1 MGFLDVLFG
10 RSKPVRPDLDQLFG
24 LPSAAITLQAAI
36 GFTPTGAGSV
46 CFAAIEGGAFAQIQQ
61 EVRALLDADSERGGE
76 PVEFSRDTYG
86 YSWLLS
92 RRDPGDMPALV
103 NDLHAVNTALQDS
116 GFGPQLLCS
125 LVTFHDAELRP
136 LALVYLYKRGTFYP
150 FAPLPGNKRDNPL
163 ELQIKATVKDDLH
176 IEQDLTRWFPLW
188 GAPGL

>member
-10 RSKPVRPDLDQLFG
+10 RSRPVKPDLDQLFG

-36 GFTPTGAGSV
+36 GFTPTGVGSV
-46 CFAAIEGGAFAQIQQ
+46 CFAAIEGGAFSQVQQ
-61 EVRALLDADSERGGE
+61 EVRALLDADSERGGV
-76 PVEFSRDTYG
+76 PVEFSRDSYG

-92 RRDPGDMPALV
+92 RRDPDQLPALV

-125 LVTFHDAELRP
+125 LVGFQDVELRP

-150 FAPLPGNKRDNPL
+150 FAPLPGDKRDNSL
-163 ELQIKATVKDDLH
+163 ELQVKATVKDDLRV
-176 IEQDLTRWFPLW
+176 EKDLSRWFPLW

>member
-1 MGFLDVLFG
+1 MGFLDALFG

-61 EVRALLDADSERGGE
+61 EVRDLLDADSERGGSQ
-76 PVEFSRDTYG
+76 VESSRDTYG

-92 RRDPGDMPALV
+92 HRAPDDLPALV
-103 NDLHAVNTALQDS
+103 GDLHAVNTALQDS

-125 LVTFHDAELRP
+125 LVSFRDAELRS

-150 FAPLPGNKRDNPL
+150 FAPLPGDKRDNPL
-163 ELQIKATVKDDLH
+163 ELQVRAVLKDDLR

-188 GAPGL
+188 GAPAL